1 MRSNRVR
8 LQVEGLEDRRTPASV
23 AGLAAASLHAAQ
35 GAAFFRAIA
44 TDPAWIFTKAARTF
58 ITAQVKS
65 IFAQA
70 EADLAV
76 IRSARASGTPAGA
89 LAGLEANL
97 LANENVA
104 RKIGGMVGFAVFTPV
119 VVPPPPTPKPTDAG
133 MVNTMPDPTSSNF
146 LPVGTAGLKSWD
158 VVVGTGT
165 PVAAGDS
172 ITIFYTGW
180 LASNGTKFDSRRS
193 PADPITFSLN
203 GLIQG
208 WQQGIPGM
216 KPGGIR
222 RLFIPA
228 ALGYGAAGSPP
239 NIPANADLVFEIKL
253 ISHHA

>member
-1 MRSNRVR
+1 
-8 LQVEGLEDRRTPASV
+8 
-23 AGLAAASLHAAQ
+23 
-35 GAAFFRAIA
+35 
-44 TDPAWIFTKAARTF
+44 
-58 ITAQVKS
+58 
-65 IFAQA
+65 
-70 EADLAV
+70 
-76 IRSARASGTPAGA
+76 
-89 LAGLEANL
+89 
-97 LANENVA
+97 
-104 RKIGGMVGFAVFTPV
+104 
-119 VVPPPPTPKPTDAG
+119 